1 MKFNEYHY
9 ERPDRQAIT
18 ASIQSAMEQL
28 KVTTDLAGQTKI
40 IDAYYRTQATIETM
54 VSLAQVRA
62 SQNITDTF
70 YDQERSYWDETLPLY
85 QELSVEF
92 NRTMLA
98 SPLINELREFYP
110 PQLFTMAE
118 FSLKGFHPDM
128 IPMLQEENR
137 LTSKYSKLI
146 ASAQIEFE
154 GKTYSLA
161 QLTPFTQ
168 SEDRALRERAV
179 QARMGY
185 FTAHEAEIDQIYHEL
200 VQVRH
205 QMAGVLGLPSFTELG
220 YIRMMRSDYNA
231 QDVERMRQQVLDV
244 VVPLATKLYQRQA
257 ARLGYDKL
265 RYFDEKFEFLSGNAK
280 PKGSAHEL
288 VEQAKA
294 MYQELSPETHEFFT
308 FMTDRELLDLEARP
322 NKESGGYCTFFPDYA
337 SPFIF
342 SNFNGTSGD
351 VDVLTHEAGHAFQ
364 CYQSRHIPISS
375 CVFPTYESAEIHSMS
390 MEFFTWPWMDKFFHE
405 EADKYRFAHL
415 SDAVKFIPY
424 GTLVDAFQHEVYA
437 HPEWT
442 PEERKATWRRLERA
456 YLPHKDYE
464 GCSILERGGW
474 WFQQGH
480 IFNSP
485 FYYIDYVLAQM
496 CALEFWKK
504 MHEDR
509 SSAWNDY
516 LNLCQAG
523 GQYSFLKLVAIAKL
537 HSPFQPGALKR
548 VITPISNWLDQVD
561 DRQF

>member
-168 SEDRALRERAV
+168 SDDRALRERAV

-185 FTAHEAEIDQIYHEL
+185 FTAHEA
-200 VQVRH
+200 
-205 QMAGVLGLPSFTELG
+205 
-220 YIRMMRSDYNA
+220 
-231 QDVERMRQQVLDV
+231 
-244 VVPLATKLYQRQA
+244 
-257 ARLGYDKL
+257 
-265 RYFDEKFEFLSGNAK
+265 
-280 PKGSAHEL
+280 
-288 VEQAKA
+288 
-294 MYQELSPETHEFFT
+294 
-308 FMTDRELLDLEARP
+308 
-322 NKESGGYCTFFPDYA
+322 
-337 SPFIF
+337 
-342 SNFNGTSGD
+342 
-351 VDVLTHEAGHAFQ
+351 
-364 CYQSRHIPISS
+364 
-375 CVFPTYESAEIHSMS
+375 
-390 MEFFTWPWMDKFFHE
+390 
-405 EADKYRFAHL
+405 
-415 SDAVKFIPY
+415 
-424 GTLVDAFQHEVYA
+424 
-437 HPEWT
+437 
-442 PEERKATWRRLERA
+442 
-456 YLPHKDYE
+456 
-464 GCSILERGGW
+464 
-474 WFQQGH
+474 
-480 IFNSP
+480 
-485 FYYIDYVLAQM
+485 
-496 CALEFWKK
+496 
-504 MHEDR
+504 
-509 SSAWNDY
+509 
-516 LNLCQAG
+516 
-523 GQYSFLKLVAIAKL
+523 
-537 HSPFQPGALKR
+537 
-548 VITPISNWLDQVD
+548 
-561 DRQF
+561 